1 MQQQLPLRANYVV
14 SGFVK
19 HGTGSKLI
27 PRSNY
32 SSQGNPNYR
41 RRQEKMLSEL
51 LSRQWA
57 LLHPGTR
64 IHKIMVS
71 DTEGRSG
78 ASQAANKFSFRNNTF
93 PLLGDALIE
102 ETNSERCF
110 FVVRDDLLHPFVNGN
125 KARKLDAVLP
135 LLDAHSVTDVYIY
148 PRWTEDTD
156 LQGYAHA
163 AVSCAEKGIRAHL
176 LLRGRQPEVSTGY
189 NLVSTMYGNV
199 MYIPT
204 SVYANRE
211 EMLSKNAEIIAGENG
226 CVLSLCDIVGASSGH
241 DRTESADGV
250 PFSSRSLHNQH
261 IAQGAYERSL
271 QKVVIIKEG
280 AGDVV
285 ALLGLIRLVEYL
297 SQPSLFGR
305 AHKVEVIVDAGTG
318 TTAIG
323 LGLGMLLFGLHW
335 EVTAVMLAD
344 TIEGY
349 KRQEK
354 HLITEFMRCYGGDTL
369 PLSSNVTAA
378 GIVNWVK
385 RFSPRKFGNV
395 LKGEPEVCQQI
406 AQQTGVLVDP
416 VYTLSAWEVA
426 VDKCQ
431 TQSGGTALTLM
442 LHTGGTLGMFGLAQR
457 YKSYFNAMQHNS

>member
-1 MQQQLPLRANYVV
+1 MLRYCPI
-14 SGFVK
+14 
-19 HGTGSKLI
+19 I
-27 PRSNY
+27 PI
-32 SSQGNPNYR
+32 QGNPNYR

-51 LSRQWA
+51 LSREWA

-71 DTEGRSG
+71 DTEGHSG

-125 KARKLDAVLP
+125 KARKLDAVIP
-135 LLDAHSVTDVYIY
+135 LLDAHSVTDVV
-148 PRWTEDTD
+148 TCGGC
-156 LQGYAHA
+156 QSAHTA
-163 AVSCAEKGIRAHL
+163 AVAVSCAEKGVRPHL

-226 CVLSLCDIVGASSGH
+226 CVLSLSDIVGASRGH
-241 DRTESADGV
+241 DRAESADGV

-261 IAQGAYERSL
+261 IAQGTCERSL
-271 QKVVIIKEG
+271 RKVVVIKEG

-369 PLSSNVTAA
+369 PLSNNVTAA

-395 LKGEPEVCQQI
+395 LKGELEVCQQI

-431 TQSGGTALTLM
+431 MQSGGTALTLM